1 MNELTTY
8 KLSKIQ
14 QRLRLNAV
22 KLEQLKR
29 PTKRIILEQSKDCYI
44 AKLNT
49 SFAIWGKGKTPEEA
63 IGNMVNKH
71 WEYFGI
77 GTPIDWSAI
86 EP

>member
-1 MNELTTY
+1 MTESTTS
-8 KLSKIQ
+8 KLSKIR

-29 PTKRIILEQSKDCYI
+29 PAKRIILEQSKDCYI

-49 SFAIWGKGKTPEEA
+49 SVVIWGKGKTPEEA

-71 WEYFGI
+71 WEYFGLAA
-77 GTPIDWSAI
+77 PVDWSAI

>member
-1 MNELTTY
+1 MNESTTD

-49 SFAIWGKGKTPEEA
+49 SLAIWGKGKTPEEA

-71 WEYFGI
+71 WEYFGLAA
-77 GTPIDWSAI
+77 PVDWSAI